1 MPGYVWY
8 LGTEKMIKIFFKR
21 FSLCSHLS
29 FSQVF
34 TISFCKYLQFLF
46 KKQKWFR
53 KLKALTWECL
63 CSKDCFPLNS
73 PPHGIYKEAHGIY
86 KEAILVTTPCCLL
99 KQSDISSAVSGY
111 CSKGI
116 SNESS
121 VFMKIIIFVIIVNL
135 MIKLGKGVPKKG
147 GWSYKTWTICFFFH
161 FHGCHEVLFSC
172 LKNWLPVLVGLF

>member
-1 MPGYVWY
+1 MVSETKSTYV
-8 LGTEKMIKIFFKR
+8 
-21 FSLCSHLS
+21 
-29 FSQVF
+29 
-34 TISFCKYLQFLF
+34 
-46 KKQKWFR
+46 
-53 KLKALTWECL
+53 ECL

-73 PPHGIYKEAHGIY
+73 PPHGIY

-147 GWSYKTWTICFFFH
+147 GWSYKTWTICFFFFTSTVVMKFY
-161 FHGCHEVLFSC
+161 FHAWKIDFQSSLAYFKKYSWILGLIFASC
-172 LKNWLPVLVGLF
+172 FNPSKWNLY

>member
-1 MPGYVWY
+1 MVSETKSTYV
-8 LGTEKMIKIFFKR
+8 
-21 FSLCSHLS
+21 
-29 FSQVF
+29 
-34 TISFCKYLQFLF
+34 
-46 KKQKWFR
+46 
-53 KLKALTWECL
+53 ECL

-73 PPHGIYKEAHGIY
+73 PPHGIY

-147 GWSYKTWTICFFFH
+147 GWSYKTWTICFFFSLPRLSWSSILMPEKLTSSP
-161 FHGCHEVLFSC
+161 CWLI
-172 LKNWLPVLVGLF
+172 LKNIVEFWD